1 MTELTDETVK
11 ALLDDDHIKFFA
23 DRLLEVA
30 RIKAATE
37 PYEGECDQED
47 LASYAGEVVKLRRAL
62 LDTRAEL
69 DRVKVAAL
77 AEVKA
82 LVVERAAKQLAAAR
96 ETFCYA
102 SPGSDEDFTSLLLG
116 FDTAAGIIRAI
127 TTDPELKTQIA
138 HQTQKLSPM

>member
-1 MTELTDETVK
+1 MTEAPERLWLWPAEPEDGVDKCVSFPDQPYPSGSTEY
-11 ALLDDDHIKFFA
+11 IRA
-23 DRLLEVA
+23 DLHA
-30 RIKAATE
+30 DAQAA
-37 PYEGECDQED
+37 
-47 LASYAGEVVKLRRAL
+47 V
-62 LDTRAEL
+62 
-69 DRVKVAAL
+69 
-77 AEVKA
+77 A

-102 SPGSDEDFTSLLLG
+102 SPGSDEEFTSLLLG

>member
-1 MTELTDETVK
+1 MTELTDEAVK
-11 ALLDDDHIKFFA
+11 ALAHKYRFAKDDNERTI
-23 DRLLEVA
+23 A
-30 RIKAATE
+30 RTAE
-37 PYEGECDQED
+37 
-47 LASYAGEVVKLRRAL
+47 AL
-62 LDTRAEL
+62 LVARAEL

-82 LVVERAAKQLAAAR
+82 LVVERAVKQLAAAR